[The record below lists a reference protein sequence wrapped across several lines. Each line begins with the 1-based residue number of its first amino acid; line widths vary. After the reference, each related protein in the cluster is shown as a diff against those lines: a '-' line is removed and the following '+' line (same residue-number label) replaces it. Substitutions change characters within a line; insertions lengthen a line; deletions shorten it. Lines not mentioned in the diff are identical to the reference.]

1 MLYLAYLQLSAQTEH
16 QNVSYIFLW
25 LIIYDKCSTIIKQ
38 NLDVHPPTLE
48 TLENIM
54 KLSPMIVQALWDKN
68 KKFSLLQLPYITESH
83 LKHFVT
89 KKVIFFLNISIL
101 KKTTLR

>member
-1 MLYLAYLQLSAQTEH
+1 LA
-16 QNVSYIFLW
+16 
-25 LIIYDKCSTIIKQ
+25 
-38 NLDVHPPTLE
+38 NLFNNKYQSRYKSSNQKIDVHPPTLE

-83 LKHFVT
+83 LKHFAT
-89 KKVIFFLNISIL
+89 KKVLVFCFSSKL
-101 KKTTLR
+101 KEKKAYI